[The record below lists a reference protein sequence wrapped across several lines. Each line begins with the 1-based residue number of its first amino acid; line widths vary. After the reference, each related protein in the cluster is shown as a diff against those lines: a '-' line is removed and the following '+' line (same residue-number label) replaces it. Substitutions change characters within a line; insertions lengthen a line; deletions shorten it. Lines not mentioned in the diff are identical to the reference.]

1 MRAKFTRPRPARY
14 DEELVGAVMSR
25 KAALQTYHALQASEL
40 AAAVNE
46 ALRKIRLVPGEYAA
60 ELTEPE
66 GPSTGGGLQAMQHMR
81 LVPRLAGHPT
91 LVVGHA
97 NQTDKMAELRTYDHL
112 DAVHRQRFKRPLAI
126 DRTQYDDFVTLAKGL
141 LEALQFR
148 TLLVGPPADVR
159 AAVAAAEPAAQA
171 RPSRSGSGMLVG
183 SVMVAVALVAVGIWM
198 AVAR

>member
-1 MRAKFTRPRPARY
+1 MDRGVA
-14 DEELVGAVMSR
+14 MSR
-25 KAALQTYHALQASEL
+25 KAALQTYHAVQASEL

-46 ALRKIRLVPGEYAA
+46 ALKKIRLVPGEYSA

-97 NQTDKMAELRTYDHL
+97 NQAEKTAELRTYDHL

-126 DRTQYDDFVTLAKGL
+126 DRAQYDGFAMLAKGL
-141 LEALQFR
+141 LEALHFR
-148 TLLVGPPADVR
+148 TTFVGPPVDRSDEASAPPAGGTSRVVVVGGIV
-159 AAVAAAEPAAQA
+159 VA
-171 RPSRSGSGMLVG
+171 G
-183 SVMVAVALVAVGIWM
+183 ALVAVGIWL
-198 AVAR
+198 ALAR

>member
-1 MRAKFTRPRPARY
+1 
-14 DEELVGAVMSR
+14 MSR

-46 ALRKIRLVPGEYAA
+46 ALKKVRLAPGDYAA

-66 GPSTGGGLQAMQHMR
+66 GPSTGGGLQAMQHVR

-97 NQTDKMAELRTYDHL
+97 NQADKKAELRTYDHL
-112 DAVHRQRFKRPLAI
+112 DAVHRQRFKRPLAL
-126 DRTQYDDFVTLAKGL
+126 DRAQYDDFATMARGL
-141 LEALQFR
+141 LEALHFR
-148 TLLVGPPADVR
+148 TTLVGPQAELPQE
-159 AAVAAAEPAAQA
+159 EPARAPA
-171 RPSRSGSGMLVG
+171 SRSRGVVLGGVF
-183 SVMVAVALVAVGIWM
+183 VAVALVAGGIWM

>member
-1 MRAKFTRPRPARY
+1 
-14 DEELVGAVMSR
+14 MSR

-46 ALRKIRLVPGEYAA
+46 ALKKFRLAPGEYAA

-91 LVVGHA
+91 LLVGHA
-97 NQTDKMAELRTYDHL
+97 NQADKQAELRNYEHL
-112 DAVHRQRFKRPLAI
+112 DTVHRQRFKRPLAL

-141 LEALQFR
+141 LEALHFR
-148 TLLVGPPADVR
+148 TVVVGPPADLR
-159 AAVAAAEPAAQA
+159 EEQPAHPAGGGPRGAV
-171 RPSRSGSGMLVG
+171 VG
-183 SVMVAVALVAVGIWM
+183 GVIVAIALVAVGIWI

>member
-1 MRAKFTRPRPARY
+1 MGTKFTGARPSRY
-14 DEELVGAVMSR
+14 DEERVGAVMSR

-46 ALRKIRLVPGEYAA
+46 ALKKIRLVPGEYAA
-60 ELTEPE
+60 ELTEPD

-97 NQTDKMAELRTYDHL
+97 NQTEKMAELRTYDHL

-148 TLLVGPPADVR
+148 TMLVGPPADLR
-159 AAVAAAEPAAQA
+159 AAAAEPDAQSEPA
-171 RPSRSGSGMLVG
+171 RSSSGMMLG